1 MTKKYEINYL
11 FGYIYDKS
19 KLIVTYPIG
28 ANIIEESEYEKE
40 VEVAFLED
48 GIEAAFE
55 EEDIKL
61 ANDIIKPLDM
71 FLMKPSKVVPLV
83 ESIKDYDTKENLTKV
98 LNEFNEEY
106 EVEQGYLNKG
116 YVIKDYVEV
125 FKNVVDFIPKENLDN
140 LNILKIEKDNFDMNK
155 FIEDIKNNLDEEMD
169 TEIIPIMMEKSN
181 LTPRLFVKS
190 NKEVNSFYVPFAIKS
205 SLGEDSILCADKTVL
220 KNENLDLGD
229 LEISATKD
237 AGYIIE
243 DIDNVLNFKISNF
256 NSKTENNNQI
266 TQVVDYAG
274 KIKPSMIEFLKSYV
288 KTV

>member
-61 ANDIIKPLDM
+61 ANDIMKPLDM

-106 EVEQGYLNKG
+106 EVEQQYLNKG

-140 LNILKIEKDNFDMNK
+140 LNILKIKKDNFDMNK

-190 NKEVNSFYVPFAIKS
+190 NKEVSSFYVPFAIKS

>member
-106 EVEQGYLNKG
+106 EVEQQYLNKG

>member
-106 EVEQGYLNKG
+106 EVEQQYLNKG

-155 FIEDIKNNLDEEMD
+155 FIEDIKNNLDEEMN
-169 TEIIPIMMEKSN
+169 TEIIPIMMEKSD

>member
-106 EVEQGYLNKG
+106 EVEQQYLNKG

-190 NKEVNSFYVPFAIKS
+190 NKEVNSIYVPFAIKS